1 MRHLAGTAIMLRT
14 RTGRL
19 TAALVAFA
27 CFAGQLASLEHLA
40 SGPHITCPEHG
51 ELEDVPSVAHVG
63 ERLHEEAAFENEA
76 APTGGHGH
84 EHCIFASHARQVGRD
99 VQVGKLVAVQ
109 LARTAPPVAARAAL
123 LAPRAALYRLAP
135 KTSPP
140 A

>member
-1 MRHLAGTAIMLRT
+1 MRRFAGTAMVRT

-27 CFAGQLASLEHLA
+27 CFAGQLVSLEHLA
-40 SGPHITCPEHG
+40 SGPHVACPEHG

-63 ERLHEEAAFENEA
+63 ERLHEEAAFQNEA
-76 APTGGHGH
+76 APTRGHGH
-84 EHCIFASHARQVGRD
+84 ERCVFASHARQVGRD
-99 VQVGKLVAVQ
+99 VQAGKLVAVP
-109 LARTAPPVAARAAL
+109 LERSAPPVAIRAAL
-123 LAPRAALYRLAP
+123 LAPRTTLYRLAP